1 MRRRESENALVD
13 IPLSEVV
20 LHIFDHKGLVEASS
34 IGNLI
39 KAMQDM
45 GDLVGSLD
53 VGRFIDPD
61 ITSLAAQVK

>member
-1 MRRRESENALVD
+1 
-13 IPLSEVV
+13 
-20 LHIFDHKGLVEASS
+20 VEAK
-34 IGNLI
+34 IEGGNHLI

-45 GDLVGSLD
+45 GDLEGSLD